1 MKSFNPFSDPTL
13 SLPSLTALSNEEL
26 TKLRD
31 EAIKEL
37 SVRQKIADRH
47 RQHEL
52 DELAKKAGLTPAE
65 YATLFS

>member
-1 MKSFNPFSDPTL
+1 MKQFNPFFDPTL
-13 SLPSLTALSNEEL
+13 SLPSLTTLPTEEL
-26 TKLRD
+26 KKLRD

-37 SVRQKIADRH
+37 FVRKKIADRQ